1 MTHDES
7 PAAAAAATTINRDPG
22 GPVPCLCVVG
32 MHRLQGLTAAVMSSS
47 LLQLKGSLRDP
58 RSRGDSFLIH

>member
-32 MHRLQGLTAAVMSSS
+32 MHRLHSSS
-47 LLQLKGSLRDP
+47 SDDEQLSTSAKGES
-58 RSRGDSFLIH
+58 